1 MGGTQ
6 RIPLPN
12 GDPVT
17 EPVDGGASSGQLP
30 VASGRGKEDWR
41 CGNITVQVAAGKG
54 ERGGPGSWAGTN
66 ESCELM
72 RASGR
77 QAGASWSQFIVPA
90 VVV

>member
-1 MGGTQ
+1 
-6 RIPLPN
+6 
-12 GDPVT
+12 
-17 EPVDGGASSGQLP
+17 
-30 VASGRGKEDWR
+30 
-41 CGNITVQVAAGKG
+41 VAAGKG